1 MKRCSESV
9 ESSRK
14 ASSSPPSSL
23 SPHTLRL
30 LRLVLEGTVEHA
42 EEASFHLQRC
52 TGSPTQLWEILGRL
66 QEGLTSPTWKTRT
79 QAADALQG
87 VSQQLPVSDQVNFM
101 QSTFQDPTAYHYLRV
116 DDLLSNSTLE
126 RILEQGQ
133 ALYSTSFERY
143 DYDQELRD
151 DDSDETSRKSRMQ
164 RRMALQ
170 RQIMAERLGLAKITE
185 VIGGNSG
192 LGVSDVKAFYAET
205 KIQAAKKRRKD
216 AKSSNE
222 SFSVCDLLVSEINH
236 TLGSNEANNV
246 SHRNPQELLASE
258 LVFRMFD
265 SAWHRRHGALLGLIS
280 LIRAWRKSYTTET
293 AALGLWLQD
302 VLSRALC
309 VLALDR
315 FGDFAGAMIA
325 DTECRTGGVVAPVRE
340 LAGQLISLLF
350 QLASSAEKSN
360 TLKVLQKLAEYKDS
374 WEPRHGALTCLKYI
388 LVVLQSSETG
398 EAREIDN
405 RVLPETLWH
414 TAVQSLG
421 DESDDVKGS
430 AAQLLLERMRGS
442 HHIPLYFTEAFP
454 IVIKSARDAADVS
467 SSLVDLMELLAT
479 FLEGS
484 ASNYPECPDVVMEN
498 LGELTKILLS
508 RLDSEFGSVRLACLR
523 AVKSLSA
530 VYKTNLSS
538 KSPFITDDD
547 LSVFCQLIQRIFVM
561 LTAPKESTEK
571 DDNVNYIIEAEQSAI
586 WDLLSDICRLIQH
599 RSTLLFKMLENE
611 LLLFYYWDSKR
622 KMVKDEAVLPLRLA
636 GALATFVVSTEWEM
650 AILKHGSIIRMFLQ
664 SPLIYQFEASS
675 LLYSCLCEKSQAF
688 SQRET
693 NDLLLQFLNGNSPTC
708 LYVCQNPG
716 LQNATF
722 EHSFVSN
729 CRVAFKTFLTTFHE
743 TTQGASGERYKA
755 LWTEELLR
763 RGYTIPEKYSK
774 MSSLLTMRIETLIA
788 GAIVMACF
796 PAKLTPIIRPLM
808 TSLLNE
814 QQTGDRISI
823 LTSAFTVLLEKMDPS
838 MHSTTLTK
846 VISKLCEIAIS
857 EDEEGNAI
865 RSDVASDVLS
875 SYVRRLSSVEDLLSS
890 PLWPKIA
897 CVSTS
902 SDTTPDQRKGLSLL
916 RIVCERLQPDTPI
929 SAYLIA
935 TFAPALVEEACVDK
949 DDHDDMRKM
958 ASSILRALCKLDG
971 TLLMKRILRLLLPR
985 LSSEAEE
992 SRLLLV
998 TITLK
1003 DVVEG
1008 CGTAVCLFVRVLL
1021 PSVMQLMCNT
1031 SQACSHLASSIFSIL
1046 VLNAPFAQSTTTV
1059 SFQECGLEPVCEN
1072 VIDHLIFGLP
1082 IPNYELPT
1090 FVTDELSN
1098 SQIILRDYQKEGISW
1113 LRFLQSLRLNG
1124 SLCDSMGLGKT
1135 LQALIAVALA
1145 HYDHDNRKDGAFN
1158 EEPKSLIVCPSSVGG
1173 HWINEIK
1180 KYFPL
1185 GNVFSPLLYSGSLAT
1200 RQALKSEKF
1209 TGCNIIVTSYSVLRS
1224 EVDTFCEREWMYCV
1238 LDEGHLLKNPKTAT
1252 AMASKKLRAQHRLV
1266 LTGTPVQNNVNEVWA
1281 MFDFLMPNYLGSA
1294 AAFIKTYARPIMKSQ
1309 LPTASTLDVQEGNS
1323 KLKILHQQTLPFI
1336 LRREKEQVL
1345 RELPPKIITVFNVPL
1360 SPIQKEVYAEFCSR
1374 SEAQESLRWFESML
1388 VSEKMDPAKMG
1399 SGVLKTILFLRLL
1412 CSHPTLVLPEQH
1424 KASEKVVPLLYS
1436 IESSGKIS
1444 ALQYLLSEA
1453 GILSEQAMGADGD
1466 YSALYSD
1473 LPEDECEDLSSQMIS
1488 HNDFVEAENVER
1500 FGDTRCLI
1508 FAQFTRTLDIVENML
1523 LKLKFPSVKYS
1534 RIDGKVPA
1542 EKRAALAEGFNTD
1555 KSVSIMLLTTR
1566 VGSLGLNLTGAN
1578 MVIML
1583 ESDFNPFADL
1593 QAIDRAHRIG
1603 QNDSVRVFK
1612 LITKDS
1618 IEESI
1623 QLIQNQKLKV
1633 SDALVNAD
1641 NSTMFQ
1647 MGTDKLLDLFATK
1660 PRETAGVDLEHIDLD
1675 ALLAAYADEY
1685 TSLSAIHFSQSL

>member
-1 MKRCSESV
+1 
-9 ESSRK
+9 
-14 ASSSPPSSL
+14 
-23 SPHTLRL
+23 
-30 LRLVLEGTVEHA
+30 VLEGTVEHA

-66 QEGLTSPTWKTRT
+66 QEGLTSSTWKTRT
-79 QAADALQG
+79 QAANALQG

-101 QSTFQDPTAYHYLRV
+101 QSTFKDPTAYHYLRV
-116 DDLLSNSTLE
+116 DDLLSNATLE

-143 DYDQELRD
+143 DDYDQELRD
-151 DDSDETSRKSRMQ
+151 DDSEETSRKSRMQ

-170 RQIMAERLGLAKITE
+170 RQIMAERLGLAKIAE

-192 LGVSDVKAFYAET
+192 LAVRDVKAFYAET
-205 KIQAAKKRRKD
+205 KTQAAKKRRKD
-216 AKSSNE
+216 VKSSNE
-222 SFSVCDLLVSEINH
+222 SFSVCDLLVSEIDH

-280 LIRAWRKSYTTET
+280 LIRAWRRSYTAET

-350 QLASSAEKSN
+350 QLAPTAEQSN
-360 TLKVLQKLAEYKDS
+360 ILQVLQKLAEYKDC

-405 RVLPETLWH
+405 RVLPETFWA

-430 AAQLLLERMRGS
+430 AAQLLLERLRGS
-442 HHIPLYFTEAFP
+442 SHIPHNFTEAFP
-454 IVIKSARDAADVS
+454 IVIKSVRDAADVS

-479 FLEGS
+479 LLEGS
-484 ASNYPECPDVVMEN
+484 ASHNPECPEIVMES

-523 AVKSLSA
+523 AVKALAA
-530 VYKTNLSS
+530 VYKTQLSNE
-538 KSPFITDDD
+538 SPSITDDD
-547 LSVFCQLIQRIFVM
+547 LSVLCQLIQRIFVM
-561 LTAPKESTEK
+561 FTASKESAEK
-571 DDNVNYIIEAEQSAI
+571 DDNVNCIIEAEQSAI
-586 WDLLSDICRLIQH
+586 WDFLCDTCRLIQH

-611 LLLFYYWDSKR
+611 LLLFYYWDSRR
-622 KMVKDEAVLPLRLA
+622 KVVKDEAVIPLLLA
-636 GALATFVVSTEWEM
+636 EALATFVLSTEMEM

-664 SPLIYQFEASS
+664 SPWIYQFEASC
-675 LLYSCLCEKSQAF
+675 LLYRCLCEKSQAF
-688 SQRET
+688 SQWET
-693 NDLLLQFLNGNSPTC
+693 NDLLFQFLNGNLPTC

-722 EHSFVSN
+722 EQSFVSN
-729 CRVAFKTFLTTFHE
+729 CRVAFKTYISSFDE
-743 TTQGASGERYKA
+743 TAHGAFGERYKA
-755 LWTEELLR
+755 LWTEELLK
-763 RGYTIPEKYSK
+763 RGYTIPETYSK
-774 MSSLLTMRIETLIA
+774 VSSLLTMRIETSIA
-788 GAIVMACF
+788 GAIVVACF

-814 QQTGDRISI
+814 SQTGDHNSV

-857 EDEEGNAI
+857 EDEQGNAI
-865 RSDVASDVLS
+865 RSGVASDVLS

-897 CVSTS
+897 CVSTG
-902 SDTTPDQRKGLSLL
+902 SDTTPDQRRGLSLL
-916 RIVCERLQPDTPI
+916 RIVCERSQPDNPI

-971 TLLMKRILRLLLPR
+971 TLLMKGILRLVLPR

-998 TITLK
+998 TGVLK
-1003 DVVEG
+1003 DLVEG
-1008 CGTAVCLFVRVLL
+1008 CGTRICLFVRVLL

-1046 VLNAPFAQSTTTV
+1046 VLNAPFAQSTTAV

-1090 FVTDELSN
+1090 FVTDELSQN
-1098 SQIILRDYQKEGISW
+1098 QIILRDYQKEGISW
-1113 LRFLQSLRLNG
+1113 LKFLQSLRLNG

-1145 HYDHDNRKDGAFN
+1145 HYDHDDRKGGIFN
-1158 EEPKSLIVCPSSVGG
+1158 EEAKSLIVCPSSVGG
-1173 HWINEIK
+1173 HWVNEIQ

-1185 GNVFSPLLYSGSLAT
+1185 GNVFSPVLYAGSLAT
-1200 RQALKSEKF
+1200 RQAFKSEKF
-1209 TGCNIIVTSYSVLRS
+1209 VGCNIIVTSYSVLRS
-1224 EVDTFCEREWMYCV
+1224 EVDTFCEREWIYCV
-1238 LDEGHLLKNPKTAT
+1238 LDEGHLLKNPKTG
-1252 AMASKKLRAQHRLV
+1252 MMIYR
-1266 LTGTPVQNNVNEVWA
+1266 
-1281 MFDFLMPNYLGSA
+1281 
-1294 AAFIKTYARPIMKSQ
+1294 
-1309 LPTASTLDVQEGNS
+1309 
-1323 KLKILHQQTLPFI
+1323 
-1336 LRREKEQVL
+1336 
-1345 RELPPKIITVFNVPL
+1345 
-1360 SPIQKEVYAEFCSR
+1360 
-1374 SEAQESLRWFESML
+1374 
-1388 VSEKMDPAKMG
+1388 
-1399 SGVLKTILFLRLL
+1399 
-1412 CSHPTLVLPEQH
+1412 
-1424 KASEKVVPLLYS
+1424 VV
-1436 IESSGKIS
+1436 
-1444 ALQYLLSEA
+1444 
-1453 GILSEQAMGADGD
+1453 
-1466 YSALYSD
+1466 
-1473 LPEDECEDLSSQMIS
+1473 
-1488 HNDFVEAENVER
+1488 
-1500 FGDTRCLI
+1500 
-1508 FAQFTRTLDIVENML
+1508 
-1523 LKLKFPSVKYS
+1523 
-1534 RIDGKVPA
+1534 
-1542 EKRAALAEGFNTD
+1542 
-1555 KSVSIMLLTTR
+1555 
-1566 VGSLGLNLTGAN
+1566 
-1578 MVIML
+1578 
-1583 ESDFNPFADL
+1583 
-1593 QAIDRAHRIG
+1593 
-1603 QNDSVRVFK
+1603 
-1612 LITKDS
+1612 
-1618 IEESI
+1618 
-1623 QLIQNQKLKV
+1623 
-1633 SDALVNAD
+1633 
-1641 NSTMFQ
+1641 
-1647 MGTDKLLDLFATK
+1647 
-1660 PRETAGVDLEHIDLD
+1660 
-1675 ALLAAYADEY
+1675 
-1685 TSLSAIHFSQSL
+1685 